1 MKKYLIRAVE
11 LALVL
16 CILFS
21 AYKIFDYY
29 HSNQSFQADQAEFVQ
44 AMEKAEAASPAATPP
59 ENPAEPPA
67 KEEAPTLPL
76 PAKSA
81 EAKSEETASAPASE
95 TREAAREEAPA
106 PAAEKARTEAAPA
119 SSKNAIRSLKD
130 RYPNVVGRI
139 RVPSTAVDFPVV
151 QGEDNAFY
159 LDHNYKGEYHP
170 FGAVFMDARDA
181 ADFSDYNTVLYGHNV
196 RSGHV
201 FHELVQYG
209 DEEFRAAHPL
219 IYVDT
224 PRGQMAY
231 RVVAAY
237 DVSAYADYRKPQY
250 SGEDK
255 ARFLSRIDAENL
267 LPYTMPRNGKIL
279 TLSTCSDRDDRMV
292 IHAVRTES

>member
-1 MKKYLIRAVE
+1 M
-11 LALVL
+11 
-16 CILFS
+16 
-21 AYKIFDYY
+21 
-29 HSNQSFQADQAEFVQ
+29 
-44 AMEKAEAASPAATPP
+44 
-59 ENPAEPPA
+59 
-67 KEEAPTLPL
+67 
-76 PAKSA
+76 
-81 EAKSEETASAPASE
+81 
-95 TREAAREEAPA
+95 
-106 PAAEKARTEAAPA
+106 
-119 SSKNAIRSLKD
+119 
-130 RYPNVVGRI
+130 VGRI